1 MMEIFNVFSG
11 FKLPRLMRLGVFVL
25 CFVLY
30 LGVLVWFISLCLL
43 CNLLERINEWLWEGL
58 EKISLTRGK

>member
-11 FKLPRLMRLGVFVL
+11 FKLHRLMRLGVFVL

-30 LGVLVWFISLCLL
+30 LGVWCGLFLFLCLL
-43 CNLLERINEWLWEGL
+43 CNLLERINEWPWEGL
-58 EKISLTRGK
+58 EKSA

>member
-11 FKLPRLMRLGVFVL
+11 FKLHRLMRLGVFVL

-30 LGVLVWFISLCLL
+30 LGGLVWFVSL
-43 CNLLERINEWLWEGL
+43 
-58 EKISLTRGK
+58 SLFALQFA